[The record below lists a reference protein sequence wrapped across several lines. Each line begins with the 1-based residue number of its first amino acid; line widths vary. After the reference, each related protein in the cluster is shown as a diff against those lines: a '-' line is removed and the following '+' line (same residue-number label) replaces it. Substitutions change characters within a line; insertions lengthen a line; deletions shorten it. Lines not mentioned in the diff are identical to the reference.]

1 MLIKR
6 HEKET
11 LLQLIDTFY
20 KAAGEPGWSGEINH
34 ETAHVFTH
42 MLIEAQRCLADYTWG
57 LHIGM
62 EPITV
67 QWLIQQLE
75 PRTIEK
81 LGQLNENN
89 TCLEF
94 TIEKWEE
101 ELRKASKGDTD
112 ESELDE
118 FHFD

>member
-20 KAAGEPGWSGEINH
+20 KAAGEPGWSGNINNEI
-34 ETAHVFTH
+34 AHVFTH
-42 MLIEAQRCLADYTWG
+42 MLIEAQRCLSDYTWG

-67 QWLIQQLE
+67 QWLIHQIE
-75 PRTIEK
+75 PRTIERM
-81 LGQLNENN
+81 GQLNENKS
-89 TCLEF
+89 CLEF
-94 TIEKWEE
+94 IIEKWDQ
-101 ELRKASKGDTD
+101 ELRIASAGDVD
-112 ESELDE
+112 EDELDE
-118 FHFD
+118 FSF